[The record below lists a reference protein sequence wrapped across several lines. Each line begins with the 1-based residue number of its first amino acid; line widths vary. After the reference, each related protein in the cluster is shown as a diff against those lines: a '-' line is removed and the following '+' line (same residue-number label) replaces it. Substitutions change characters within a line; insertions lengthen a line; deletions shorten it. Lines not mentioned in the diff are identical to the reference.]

1 MKVLHFILLLLIAG
15 TGIPIYC
22 HYETHGVVNWIQC
35 ALAFFLWLNVVIC
48 YWEISLGLRIDYI
61 ADEYEK
67 IKAGER
73 GTRGQVVWD
82 FFNTKVTPFNMCS
95 PTLWAHVWSSYASWD
110 DSYADRKSF
119 GFFADV
125 GNGISTLIP
134 SFILLFGM
142 THDFLPPRVL
152 GVIGLVFF
160 YQFFYQTSL
169 YFFAY
174 MFNKRYQGLTAAGL
188 IGWVGGTNGFWIV
201 IPLIGIYASLRLIF
215 DNTFAVF
222 L

>member
-1 MKVLHFILLLLIAG
+1 MKVLHFILLLLAAG
-15 TGIPIYC
+15 TGLPIYC
-22 HYETHGVVNWIQC
+22 HYQHHGVVNPIQV

-61 ADEYEK
+61 KDDYDK
-67 IKAGER
+67 IRAGEYGSR
-73 GTRGQVVWD
+73 GDAVWS
-82 FFNTKVTPFNMCS
+82 FFNSKLTLRNFAS
-95 PTLWAHVWSSYASWD
+95 PTLWARVWSCYSSWD

-134 SFILLFGM
+134 SFILLIGM
-142 THDFLPPRVL
+142 THPILPPQIL
-152 GVIGLVFF
+152 GLIGLVFF

-174 MFNKRYQGLTAAGL
+174 MFNKRYQGLSAAGL

-201 IPLIGIYASLRLIF
+201 IPAIGIYASLRLIL
-215 DNTFAVF
+215 DQSFAV
-222 L
+222 LR

>member
-1 MKVLHFILLLLIAG
+1 MKVLHFVLLLLMAG
-15 TGIPIYC
+15 TGLPIFF
-22 HYETHGVVNWIQC
+22 HYVTHGVVNWIQC

-61 ADEYEK
+61 ADEYAK
-67 IKAGER
+67 ICAGER
-73 GTRGQVVWD
+73 GTRGQVVWE
-82 FFNTKVTPFNMCS
+82 FFSRKITRENFAS

-125 GNGISTLIP
+125 ANGISTLLP
-134 SFILLFGM
+134 SFVLLFGM
-142 THDFLPPRVL
+142 TWAILPPRVL
-152 GVIGLVFF
+152 GVIGLIFF
-160 YQFFYQTSL
+160 YQFTYQTSL

-174 MFNKRYQGLTAAGL
+174 VFNKRYRGLGPLGL
-188 IGWVGGTNGFWIV
+188 IGWVGGTNGFWIA

-215 DNTFAVF
+215 ENNFAVF